1 MLTRH
6 SPPAKLGKMLNM
18 VDGWALAIDLYVI
31 ADRVLKLSFTVEN
44 TDSYLQII
52 GTKINV
58 LHINWT
64 FFKVLTINSFAV
76 SINSNIEK
84 L

>member
-1 MLTRH
+1 
-6 SPPAKLGKMLNM
+6 M

-31 ADRVLKLSFTVEN
+31 ADRALKPSLTVKN
-44 TDSYLQII
+44 TDSYLQIN

-64 FFKVLTINSFAV
+64 FFKALTINSLRR
-76 SINSNIEK
+76 S
-84 L
+84 